1 MFFCLTNNNNNKQT
15 SYEKSI
21 IYPVPGFSDHR
32 IFVV

>member
-1 MFFCLTNNNNNKQT
+1 MFFCLTNNNKQT

-21 IYPVPGFSDHR
+21 IYPVLGFSDHR